1 MSMICRVLGL
11 SPAQIKAVRAAPSLA
26 SDLAKVTD
34 HDQLQARLD
43 EAAKRLSPEQ
53 RRAIEAPYRAALETP
68 GAKEAQA
75 RIAEARARLSGIG
88 PFEQALSLEKSWHI
102 LHYLM
107 TGHVDPSNAP
117 GDALLTGE
125 DLGEDVGYGP
135 ARLHDPPQV
144 LEFSRF
150 MEALDLPRLEE
161 RVNLREMM
169 RVGVY
174 AMPMG
179 PGSDAEDENELRAE
193 VDRYFPRLRDY
204 VARMSAKQF
213 GLLVWLS

>member
-11 SPAQIKAVRAAPSLA
+11 SPAQIKALRATPSLA
-26 SDLAKVTD
+26 SDLANVTA

-53 RRAIEAPYRAALETP
+53 RRAMEARATLAAAP

-75 RIAEARARLSGIG
+75 RSAEAHARLAGIG

-161 RVNLREMM
+161 RLNLREMM
-169 RVGVY
+169 RLGVY

-193 VDRYFPRLRDY
+193 VGRYFPRLRDY